1 MTKILT
7 PITPLTNGYR
17 VVIVQEANE
26 DGTYGA
32 YIGCMLQTPDSPD
45 NDRMMLL
52 GDAFKE
58 YKARTPE
65 LGNERRK
72 RRIRAMPALKP
83 VIRRPARIPQASAR
97 SRTANLL

>member
-1 MTKILT
+1 MTKIFT

-17 VVIVQEANE
+17 VVVVQEANE

-45 NDRMMLL
+45 DGPMMLL

-58 YKARTPE
+58 FKARTAEQVEAPP
-65 LGNERRK
+65 NV
-72 RRIRAMPALKP
+72 AP
-83 VIRRPARIPQASAR
+83 VQY
-97 SRTANLL
+97 